1 MSNISGFVKR
11 LRDIMRSDPGINGDA
26 QRIEQIAWLLFL
38 KVYSAKEEEWKAN
51 DKNYV
56 SIIPEE
62 IQWKNWA
69 QKNGLTGD
77 DLLKFVNE
85 TVFPKLKE
93 IKVSKDTEIRKAIVY
108 TTFAD
113 ANQYMKDGVSLR
125 QLAEL
130 LEVTPAAAC
139 EMVDALVQKKVVVRE
154 KDSEDRRA
162 VSLRIVPEH
171 FRKFEE
177 IEKNLDQVFADF
189 LTDFPADRREMAL
202 ELMDQLIGSLQ
213 KRVAGKELI

>member
-1 MSNISGFVKR
+1 MQSIHEEAVKLHRGFRVVHR
-11 LRDIMRSDPGINGDA
+11 LLQS
-26 QRIEQIAWLLFL
+26 
-38 KVYSAKEEEWKAN
+38 
-51 DKNYV
+51 
-56 SIIPEE
+56 
-62 IQWKNWA
+62 
-69 QKNGLTGD
+69 
-77 DLLKFVNE
+77 
-85 TVFPKLKE
+85 
-93 IKVSKDTEIRKAIVY
+93 EIRKQLPMGIERLTGAQSRMLDRLY
-108 TTFAD
+108 QLERR
-113 ANQYMKDGVSLR
+113 NGHGVSLR